1 LERVAADLTSVLT
14 IVAGEMSQQLGARI
28 DELVALSESGGY
40 LARRVNEELFLF
52 VVVGASADLGSVRR
66 LAAEVA
72 SELTGAF
79 A

>member
-1 LERVAADLTSVLT
+1 M
-14 IVAGEMSQQLGARI
+14 G
-28 DELVALSESGGY
+28 
-40 LARRVNEELFLF
+40 VNGELFLF

-72 SELTGAF
+72 SELAGAF